1 MALKAFG
8 LAMPPQLA
16 TCEEKKCE
24 GMMQVLEEGI
34 DVRDQW
40 LKSELK

>member
-16 TCEEKKCE
+16 TWEERGCE
-24 GMMQVLEEGI
+24 GMLQVLEES
-34 DVRDQW
+34 DVW
-40 LKSELK
+40 ISG

>member
-16 TCEEKKCE
+16 TCEEKECE
-24 GMMQVLEEGI
+24 GMLQVLEESG
-34 DVRDQW
+34 VRGSAV
-40 LKSELK
+40 KKRG

>member
-16 TCEEKKCE
+16 ECEENECA
-24 GMMQVLEEGI
+24 GMLQVLEEK
-34 DVRDQW
+34 R
-40 LKSELK
+40 